1 MIRSLFALLGIVAVL
16 TPFAVAAPTPSPSP
30 HPSGPRAASPAA
42 SPLESAPPLP
52 PGPPVVIPAVKGSA
66 SPGPPPSFDI
76 GVWTVHASSIDA
88 NFKSGD
94 FSTPAKVVMT
104 RVGGDV
110 TADRA
115 NGNYKKQMLF
125 LNGHV
130 VMHDTQ
136 GNYGGLSSGA
146 QSQSQGPSTL
156 TADKAQLDG
165 AAKVYKAM
173 GNVHYVQADT
183 VVDADNGT
191 LNDATHDLLLEG
203 NVHISQGTRNMT
215 AGKVLYNTI
224 TGSAHAEEN
233 VTMQFPSEFK
243 RHLATPKPLKLPKN
257 KLTEPVPA
265 SPASP

>member
-1 MIRSLFALLGIVAVL
+1 MIRSIYALVATMALL
-16 TPFAVAAPTPSPSP
+16 TPFAAAAPTP
-30 HPSGPRAASPAA
+30 
-42 SPLESAPPLP
+42 APQRP
-52 PGPPVVIPAVKGSA
+52 VIPATSLPSSAPSASPSA
-66 SPGPPPSFDI
+66 SPGASPKPSPASFDL
-76 GVWTVHASSIDA
+76 GVWTVHASSLNA

-94 FSTPAKVVMT
+94 FNTPAKVVMT

-115 NGNYKKQMLF
+115 NGNYKRQVLY

-136 GNYGGLSSGA
+136 GNYGGLESGA
-146 QSQSQGPSTL
+146 QAGSNGPSTL

-191 LNDATHDLLLEG
+191 LNDMTHDLLLEG
-203 NVHISQGTRNMT
+203 KVHIVQGTRSMT
-215 AGKVLYNTI
+215 ARKVLYNTI
-224 TGSAHAEEN
+224 TGSAHAEGD
-233 VTMQFPSEFK
+233 VTMQFPSELR

-257 KLTEPVPA
+257 KFLQPVTPPPSA
-265 SPASP
+265 LP